1 MKKKKVDNSLP
12 REKRKKYIYD
22 FHSFTM
28 NHKSK
33 YIHIYIYTYNS
44 FNNEI
49 ATSPPHHIHFTSNF
63 YCFNKMLYFIAIHF
77 LSLLFS
83 LLSFMSSTCQ
93 PSEYS
98 SFIVFHFVTVSY
110 LCQCPIPSLPSKTGA
125 PKLHCFLHCHLVFE
139 KNSLIAHWLLSDY
152 LRYWCWWGHH
162 ISKL

>member
-1 MKKKKVDNSLP
+1 M
-12 REKRKKYIYD
+12 I
-22 FHSFTM
+22 FTHSQWTIRV
-28 NHKSK
+28 STST
-33 YIHIYIYTYNS
+33 YIYTYNS

-49 ATSPPHHIHFTSNF
+49 ATSPPHHSHFTSNF